1 MSVYVAADPML
12 CQRAEARQ
20 ITEQPLGPAGKRML
34 MTREE
39 NNGRVGGRSE
49 SSPAP
54 LVAPDV
60 RISRIR
66 RSHRLNQRHYA

>member
-39 NNGRVGGRSE
+39 NNAKSQSRQGFGCALLNATRIFRAL
-49 SSPAP
+49 AP
-54 LVAPDV
+54 LRLLF
-60 RISRIR
+60 RIS
-66 RSHRLNQRHYA
+66 H

>member
-1 MSVYVAADPML
+1 MTAIVSNFIEGILARYRAASGL
-12 CQRAEARQ
+12 H
-20 ITEQPLGPAGKRML
+20 
-34 MTREE
+34 E
-39 NNGRVGGRSE
+39 NKKINGRVGGRSE